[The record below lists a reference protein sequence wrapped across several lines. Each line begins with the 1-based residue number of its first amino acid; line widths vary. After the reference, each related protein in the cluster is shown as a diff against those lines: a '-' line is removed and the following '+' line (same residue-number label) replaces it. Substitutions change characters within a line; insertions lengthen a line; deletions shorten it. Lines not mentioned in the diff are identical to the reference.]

1 MDALLLAARL
11 ILAAVCVV
19 SGISKLFD
27 LTGSQAA
34 MRSFGVQERFTRAG
48 GIALPIV
55 EIVIAVLLVPAATA
69 RWGALLGLILL
80 AIFVAGIS
88 YSLSRGRKFDCHCFG
103 QLTSSEIGPSTLIRN
118 AILAVLAAFVTISGF
133 ANNDPGPGLTDVF
146 RGLDAFEWLMLA
158 VAVILL
164 AATAAIGWLLV
175 HLLGQNGRLLV
186 RLDRIEAALADADIE
201 IAEDDEDDED
211 DEEEG
216 LAFGAPAPAFSLSGL
231 YGETM
236 TLDSLRAAEKPVLL
250 IFTDPGCGP
259 CNAMMGDVGKWQ
271 RDLAEKLTIAVISRG
286 SLEDNRNKAKQH
298 NLTHVLMQKD
308 NEVAD
313 AYQTYGTPTAVL
325 VRPDGTIGSAA
336 AGGAQQI
343 HTLVKQAAE
352 GKVPV
357 PKPRLA
363 ALPRPT
369 QARRPAANA
378 QAPRGIASIGKDAP
392 VVELSNL
399 DGEPVKLADFAGHP
413 TAVLFWNPGCG
424 FCQRMLDDLKSWESD
439 KPEGA
444 PNLLVVS
451 TGEVER
457 NREQGLSSPVV
468 LDSGFNVGRAFGASG
483 TPSAVLVGADGK
495 IASGLAVGG
504 PTVISLLRNE
514 APNLLDPS
522 AADEGHP
529 EGRAPASPRGIGVGG
544 KAPTVQLPD
553 LDGKAVN
560 LDEIRNGRTALLFW
574 NPGCGFCQRLVE
586 DIKRWEKD
594 RPEGAPQLLLISTGD
609 PDANRQHGFEST
621 ILLDQGFRTGEAFGA
636 SGTPSAILIDAEGNV
651 ASGLSV
657 GGPDV
662 MNLLRS

>member
-11 ILAAVCVV
+11 ILAAVFAV

-27 LTGSQAA
+27 LSGSQAA
-34 MRSFGVQERFTRAG
+34 MRSFGVPERFTRAG
-48 GIALPIV
+48 GIALPIA
-55 EIVIAVLLVPAATA
+55 ELVIAVLLIPAATA
-69 RWGALLGLILL
+69 RWGALLALILL
-80 AIFVAGIS
+80 AVFIAGIS

-103 QLTSSEIGPSTLIRN
+103 QLTTSEIGPPTLIRN
-118 AILAVLAAFVTISGF
+118 AVLAVLAAFVVISGF
-133 ANNDPGPGLTDVF
+133 ANNNPGPGLTDVF
-146 RGLDAFEWLMLA
+146 RGLSAFEWVML
-158 VAVILL
+158 VIGVILL
-164 AATAAIGWLLV
+164 AALAGVSWLLV

-186 RLDRIEAALADADIE
+186 RLDRIEAALANADIE
-201 IAEDDEDDED
+201 IADDDEDEDE
-211 DEEEG
+211 EEEG

-250 IFTDPGCGP
+250 IFTDPSCGP

-286 SLEDNRNKAKQH
+286 SLEDNRNKARQH

-313 AYQTYGTPTAVL
+313 AYQTFGTPTAVL

-343 HTLVKQAAE
+343 RTLVKQAAE

-357 PKPRLA
+357 AKPRLA

-369 QARRPAANA
+369 QAQRPAANA

-399 DGEPVKLADFAGHP
+399 DGEPVRLADFAGHP
-413 TAVLFWNPGCG
+413 TAILFWNPGCG
-424 FCQRMLDDLKSWESD
+424 FCQRMLDDLKTWESD

-457 NREQGLSSPVV
+457 NRELGLSSPVV

-514 APNLLDPS
+514 APNLLDAS

-529 EGRAPASPRGIGVGG
+529 EGHAPASPRGVPVGG

-553 LDGKAVN
+553 LEGKAVN

-594 RPEGAPQLLLISTGD
+594 HPEGAPQLVLISTGD
-609 PDANRQHGFEST
+609 PEANRQHGFESP

-662 MNLLRS
+662 INLLRS

>member
-11 ILAAVCVV
+11 ILAAVFVV
-19 SGISKLFD
+19 SGVSKLFD
-27 LTGSQAA
+27 LSGSQSA
-34 MRSFGVQERFTRAG
+34 MRSFGVPERFTRAG
-48 GIALPIV
+48 GIALPIT
-55 EIVIAVLLVPAATA
+55 EIVIAVLLIPAATA

-88 YSLSRGRKFDCHCFG
+88 YSLTRGRKFDCHCFG
-103 QLTSSEIGPSTLIRN
+103 QLTSSEIGPPTLIRN
-118 AILAVLAAFVTISGF
+118 AALAVLAAFVTISGF

-146 RGLDAFEWLMLA
+146 RGLDTFEWVMLA
-158 VAVILL
+158 IVVILVAAL
-164 AATAAIGWLLV
+164 AAVGWLLV

-211 DEEEG
+211 EEEG

-236 TLDSLRAAEKPVLL
+236 TLDSLRAADKPVLL

-271 RDLAEKLTIAVISRG
+271 HDLAEKLTIAVISRG

-298 NLTHVLMQKD
+298 NLSHVLMQKD

-313 AYQTYGTPTAVL
+313 AFQTFGTPTAVL

-343 HTLVKQAAE
+343 RTLVKQAAE

-369 QARRPAANA
+369 QAQRPAANA

-392 VVELSNL
+392 IVELSNL
-399 DGEPVKLADFAGHP
+399 DGEPVRLADFAGHP

-424 FCQRMLDDLKSWESD
+424 FCQRMLDDLKTWESN
-439 KPEGA
+439 KSEGA

-457 NREQGLSSPVV
+457 NRELGLSSPVV
-468 LDSGFNVGRAFGASG
+468 LDSGFSVGRAFGASG

-529 EGRAPASPRGIGVGG
+529 EGQAPASARGVGVGG

-553 LDGKAVN
+553 LEGKAVN

-586 DIKRWEKD
+586 DIKSWEKD
-594 RPEGAPQLLLISTGD
+594 RPEGSPQLVLISTGD

>member
-1 MDALLLAARL
+1 
-11 ILAAVCVV
+11 
-19 SGISKLFD
+19 
-27 LTGSQAA
+27 
-34 MRSFGVQERFTRAG
+34 
-48 GIALPIV
+48 
-55 EIVIAVLLVPAATA
+55 
-69 RWGALLGLILL
+69 
-80 AIFVAGIS
+80 
-88 YSLSRGRKFDCHCFG
+88 
-103 QLTSSEIGPSTLIRN
+103 
-118 AILAVLAAFVTISGF
+118 
-133 ANNDPGPGLTDVF
+133 
-146 RGLDAFEWLMLA
+146 
-158 VAVILL
+158 
-164 AATAAIGWLLV
+164 
-175 HLLGQNGRLLV
+175 
-186 RLDRIEAALADADIE
+186 
-201 IAEDDEDDED
+201 
-211 DEEEG
+211 
-216 LAFGAPAPAFSLSGL
+216 
-231 YGETM
+231 M

-313 AYQTYGTPTAVL
+313 AYQTFGTPTAVL

-343 HTLVKQAAE
+343 RTLVKQAAE

-369 QARRPAANA
+369 RAQRPAANA

-457 NREQGLSSPVV
+457 NRELGLSSPVV

-514 APNLLDPS
+514 APNLLDAS

-529 EGRAPASPRGIGVGG
+529 EGHAPASPRGVPVGG

-553 LDGKAVN
+553 LEGKAVN

-586 DIKRWEKD
+586 DIKGWEKD
-594 RPEGAPQLLLISTGD
+594 RPERCAATRAHLDRRSGSEPPAWLRVDDSAGPGIPHRRRVWRLRDTVRDSDRRRRQCCLRSLGRWPRRHEPASLLITRERIRNTGR
-609 PDANRQHGFEST
+609 PDWPPRRRSRLASDLICFRQV
-621 ILLDQGFRTGEAFGA
+621 GA
-636 SGTPSAILIDAEGNV
+636 DRARRA
-651 ASGLSV
+651 
-657 GGPDV
+657 
-662 MNLLRS
+662 R

>member
-1 MDALLLAARL
+1 MDGLLLAARL
-11 ILAAVCVV
+11 ILAAVFAV

-27 LTGSQAA
+27 LSGSQAA
-34 MRSFGVQERFTRAG
+34 MRSFGVPERFTRAG
-48 GIALPIV
+48 GIALPIA
-55 EIVIAVLLVPAATA
+55 ELVIAVLLVPAATA
-69 RWGALLGLILL
+69 RWGALLALILL
-80 AIFVAGIS
+80 AVFIAGIS
-88 YSLSRGRKFDCHCFG
+88 YSLFRGRKFDCHCFG
-103 QLTSSEIGPSTLIRN
+103 QLTTSEIGPPTLIRN
-118 AILAVLAAFVTISGF
+118 AVLAVLAAFVVISGF
-133 ANNDPGPGLTDVF
+133 VNNTPGPGLTDVF
-146 RGLDAFEWLMLA
+146 RGLSAFEWVMLA
-158 VAVILL
+158 IGVILL
-164 AATAAIGWLLV
+164 AALAGVSWLLV

-186 RLDRIEAALADADIE
+186 RLDRIEAALEDADIE
-201 IAEDDEDDED
+201 IPAADEDEDDED
-211 DEEEG
+211 EEDEG

-236 TLDSLRAAEKPVLL
+236 TLDALRAADKPVLL
-250 IFTDPGCGP
+250 LFTDPTCGP

-271 RDLAEKLTIAVISRG
+271 RDLSEKLTIAVVTRG
-286 SLEDNRNKAKQH
+286 SLEENRNKAKQY
-298 NLTHVLMQKD
+298 NLTHVLMQRD

-343 HTLVKQAAE
+343 RTLVKQAAE

-357 PKPRLA
+357 PSPRLA
-363 ALPRPT
+363 AVPRPVK
-369 QARRPAANA
+369 ARQPAANA

-392 VVELSNL
+392 VVELTNL
-399 DGEPVKLADFAGHP
+399 DGETVRLADFAGHP
-413 TAVLFWNPGCG
+413 TALLFWNPGCG
-424 FCQRMLDDLKSWESD
+424 FCQRMVDDLKAWESN

-444 PNLLVVS
+444 PKLLVVS
-451 TGEVER
+451 TGEVEQ
-457 NREQGLSSPVV
+457 NREQDLTSPVV
-468 LDSGFNVGRAFGASG
+468 LDSGFTVGRAFGASG

-514 APNLLDPS
+514 APNLLDASVAEEPDEH
-522 AADEGHP
+522 AA
-529 EGRAPASPRGIGVGG
+529 PRGVPVGG
-544 KAPTVQLPD
+544 KAPKVQLPD
-553 LDGKAVN
+553 LEGKEVN

-574 NPGCGFCQRLVE
+574 NPGCGFCQRLVQ
-586 DIKRWEKD
+586 DIKSWEID
-594 RPEGAPQLLLISTGD
+594 RPEGAPQLVLISTGAAE
-609 PDANRQHGFEST
+609 ANREHGFEST